1 MPHQLHWREL
11 KGGIIAAGVIA
22 ALTLVVLVYARVGA
36 LHGKKVT
43 LYVVTD
49 EAPGVL
55 AGTEVWLAGEKEG
68 LVKDVTFRP
77 VTADTLERILIIT
90 EVLEQA
96 LPSMRRDSYAQIRPG
111 GTMIGTP
118 VVYISPGTTATRALH
133 DGDTVFARP
142 KAAVG
147 DLAED
152 VGSLIPEFKNLGAAT
167 SELANKLDQPV
178 GTIGN
183 ARKNGFEDFPD
194 VSAGVSSLYARGT
207 QSGGT
212 VASASRTRLMAH
224 AWATM
229 GAADSIRRLASSNKG
244 SMGRFKRDSTLVTK
258 ARHVLAQLD
267 TLAQLIQS
275 PVGTIA
281 AVHSDSALARA
292 LDRQHVL
299 MDALVKDMKSN
310 PGRYI
315 RF

>member
-1 MPHQLHWREL
+1 MPQQLHWRNL
-11 KGGIIAAGVIA
+11 KGGIIAAAVIA
-22 ALTLVVLVYARVGA
+22 VLTFIVLVYARVGA

-55 AGTEVWLAGEKEG
+55 AGTEVWLAGKKEG
-68 LVKDVTFRP
+68 VVKDITFRP

-90 EVLEQA
+90 DVLEEA
-96 LPSMRRDSYAQIRPG
+96 LPGVRRDSYAQIRPG
-111 GTMIGTP
+111 GRMIGTP
-118 VVYISPGTTATRALH
+118 VIFISPGTTATRALH

-152 VGSLIPEFKNLGAAT
+152 VGSIVPEVKDLGAAT
-167 SELANKLDQPV
+167 TELANKLDRPV

-183 ARKNGFEDFPD
+183 ARRNGFEDFPD

-207 QSGGT
+207 LTGGT
-212 VASASRTRLMAH
+212 IASASRTRLMAH
-224 AWATM
+224 AQATM
-229 GAADSIRRLASSNKG
+229 GAADSIRRLVSSNNG
-244 SMGRFKRDSTLVTK
+244 TMGRFRRDSTLVTK
-258 ARHVLAQLD
+258 ARHVLAELD
-267 TLAQLIQS
+267 TLALLIQS

-281 AVHSDSALARA
+281 AVHSDSALARE
-292 LDRQHVL
+292 LNREHVL